1 MKLKF
6 TAAIFAALTAFAATS
21 ANAATTQIAG
31 GVTEITVIDSTLG
44 LLVDNTDSIGV
55 VGNTTLTG
63 ATFGFGISGGTAFM
77 DGNALI
83 EHDGVGVTLN
93 AQGSSATIGDFII
106 DTTAGNVT
114 GTLNGAGSFEFFVFG
129 SGNDLPGVELLLS
142 ETLSSTLESFFSL
155 PEDALEGAT
164 VGDAVPQPTLVPL
177 PAAGW
182 MLLAALGGLGL
193 VRRRAATA

>member
-155 PEDALEGAT
+155 SEDALEGAT
-164 VGDAVPQPTLVPL
+164 FGYAVPQPTLVPL